1 MILLADARHRVGGIP
16 GLTTSNSPQAA
27 RARSV
32 RVELALIGLRSCDL
46 RGHHRDPRL
55 ASPGS
60 TTKVE
65 TVHPLLSCRPDIARD
80 DLLARPYT
88 CNARGPNEIPAG
100 GWAKGRSRRDRG
112 RGTTPRWP
120 DSRVPAG
127 AGSGGLEAPGRR
139 GRPGS
144 AGPGSAGP
152 GRRGDHENGMTLA
165 GAGGGRSAPARVDR
179 QGRSRSGCPGLP
191 RDETRFLSRR
201 LGRNPPSE
209 TQSPAKTPLSS
220 RLVAHSYRR

>member
-88 CNARGPNEIPAG
+88 CNARGPNTIPAG
-100 GWAKGRSRRDRG
+100 GWARAGPATATEGGARPRAGQVPGCPRAQARR
-112 RGTTPRWP
+112 P
-120 DSRVPAG
+120 
-127 AGSGGLEAPGRR
+127 RR
-139 GRPGS
+139 GG
-144 AGPGSAGP
+144 
-152 GRRGDHENGMTLA
+152 HENGMTPA

-209 TQSPAKTPLSS
+209 SQSPAKTPYGS
-220 RLVAHSYRR
+220 RLVAQSYK